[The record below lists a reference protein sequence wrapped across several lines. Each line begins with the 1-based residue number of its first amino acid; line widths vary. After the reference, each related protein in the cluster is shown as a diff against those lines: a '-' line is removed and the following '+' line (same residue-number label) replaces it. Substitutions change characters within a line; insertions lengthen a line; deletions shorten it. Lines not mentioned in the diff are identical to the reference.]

1 MTAGGKVILQVRG
14 LKVYFETVFGDA
26 KSVDGVDFDVFEGEI
41 LGLAGESGCGKST
54 FVEAALR
61 LIHPPG
67 KIKEGQILYR
77 GRDLLTMGSSELRQ
91 IRWKELSYIPQGSMN
106 ALNPVLKIEEQ
117 ITDAI
122 VSHSVTPLR
131 DARRMAA
138 DSLTAVGM
146 PAEVAQMYPHEL
158 SGGMRQRVSIGMS
171 TALRP
176 DLLLADEPTTGLDVV
191 MVRLN
196 LQTLTALRDEF
207 DITVVFV
214 SHDLAC
220 HAEICDRIIIMYA
233 GRVMEVAPTG
243 QLFGDPLH
251 PYTRGLI
258 NAVPSLERREA
269 TSIDGIAPTP
279 LNWPAGCRFHPRCRD
294 CMEICRTVEPEVVEV
309 GDGRQ
314 VRCHLYTGESA
325 ADG

>member
-1 MTAGGKVILQVRG
+1 M
-14 LKVYFETVFGDA
+14 
-26 KSVDGVDFDVFEGEI
+26 
-41 LGLAGESGCGKST
+41 
-54 FVEAALR
+54 
-61 LIHPPG
+61 
-67 KIKEGQILYR
+67 
-77 GRDLLTMGSSELRQ
+77 
-91 IRWKELSYIPQGSMN
+91 
-106 ALNPVLKIEEQ
+106 NPVLKIEEQ

-122 VSHSVTPLR
+122 VSHSATPLR
-131 DARRMAA
+131 EAKRMAA

-146 PAEVAQMYPHEL
+146 PSEVAQMYPHEL

-171 TALRP
+171 TSLRP

-196 LQTLTALRDEF
+196 LQTLSALRDEF

-220 HAEICDRIIIMYA
+220 HAEICDRIIVMYA

-243 QLFGDPLH
+243 QLFADPLH

-258 NAVPSLERREA
+258 NAVPSLEHRVA

-294 CMEICRTVEPEVVEV
+294 CMDICRTVEPEVVEA

-314 VRCHLYTGESA
+314 E
-325 ADG
+325 DGRSPVFFTRRRRWRRGSQLKIKMVPPGVSSWRKGSVPGAGKYLSWTHAVSLSGKRHR